1 MSMRQTRVKGTARQ
15 LVEEL
20 YDAGI
25 RDEAVLRAFIAL
37 DREQFVE
44 SGFQSRAFENVAL
57 PIDCGQTISQP
68 QTVAVMTQAI
78 GPVAGK
84 RVLEIGTGSGFQAA
98 ILATLGAIVWSIER
112 HQRLLDQ
119 ARIRLDRLGLNVGTK
134 VGDGTLGWREYAP
147 YDAILVTAG
156 APEVP
161 RSLISQL
168 VVGGIMVLPVG
179 SEETQ
184 QLMLVRKTSVDEF
197 SEEVLGEARFVPLI
211 GRRGWRDGGS

>member
-1 MSMRQTRVKGTARQ
+1 MRRTGVNGTSRH

-25 RDEAVLRAFIAL
+25 RDEDLLRAFVSL

-44 SGFQSRAFENVAL
+44 PGFQSRAFENVAL

-98 ILATLGAIVWSIER
+98 ILATLGAAVWSVER

-119 ARIRLDRLGLNVGTK
+119 ARLRFDRLGLKVGTK

-156 APEVP
+156 APAVP
-161 RSLISQL
+161 SSLVSQL
-168 VVGGIMVLPVG
+168 TPDGLMVLPVG
-179 SEETQ
+179 SEDTQ
-184 QLMLVRKTSVDEF
+184 QLVLVRKKSEEEYT
-197 SEEVLGEARFVPLI
+197 EEVLGSVRFVPLI
-211 GRRGWRDGGS
+211 GRRGWQDERS